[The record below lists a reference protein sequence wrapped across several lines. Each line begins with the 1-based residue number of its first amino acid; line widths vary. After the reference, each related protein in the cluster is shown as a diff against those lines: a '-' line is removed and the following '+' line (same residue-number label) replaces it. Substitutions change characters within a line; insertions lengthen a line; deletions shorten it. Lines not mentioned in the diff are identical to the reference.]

1 MKLRIFTSILVCMMF
16 IVSSGC
22 ASLQNIKEPEVS
34 LLAIEPIPTQGMAA
48 RFKLKL
54 LVVNP
59 NNIPLPIEGVHFKLE
74 VADGKLFSGVGNNIP
89 TIEAYGETE
98 VEVNAIMSLFGLVQ
112 LVTKL
117 GTLSNQPI
125 SYRLQTTIDP
135 VGFMAFDLEQE
146 GVLNQQMLSG
156 LQGQAH

>member
-1 MKLRIFTSILVCMMF
+1 MKLRLFSLIFMF
-16 IVSSGC
+16 LMSSGC
-22 ASLQNIKEPEVS
+22 ATLQNLKDLEVS

-59 NNIPLPIEGVHFKLE
+59 NNIPLPIEGVHFKFE
-74 VADGKLFSGVGNNIP
+74 VADSKLFSGVGNNIP

-98 VEVNAIMSLFGLVQ
+98 VEVNASMSLFGLVQ

-117 GTLSNQPI
+117 GTLTNQPI
-125 SYRLQTTIDP
+125 NYRLKTTIDP
-135 VGFMAFDLEQE
+135 VGFMAFDVEQQ

-156 LQGQAH
+156 LQGSAR